1 MKAEEKA
8 GQDDRVVELEGELSE
23 LVEQLEAMVKE
34 REERDDDASD
44 EEVAGYKRRIEALE
58 AELSAMSEQ
67 IKEQSDLKGEIADL
81 TLRLEA
87 LAGDKAAL
95 EETNARM
102 ESELRERSA
111 ESEVL
116 IEKIASLEEELAD
129 NAAPAS
135 NPEASDEFLAR
146 LEEMSKEKETLM
158 DASVKMEEELTS
170 ASVLVEEAVKQKEAA
185 EKELADVL
193 GRLVDLQA
201 SAAAVTAAPSAPD
214 PRLEKVAALKAENA
228 SLLVKVQAN
237 QTASLQ
243 SSEHKQKAEQLAS
256 MTAELARV
264 KDSLAA
270 EKRRATQLE
279 ELAATRSAG
288 NKKLD
293 DDHDMEAAALAG
305 GGAFKPLVGIV
316 RSLPPTLGN
325 NPFINEAA
333 KKLDKATVALDA
345 RPAIRAAVILYIAL
359 LHLLLLI

>member
-1 MKAEEKA
+1 M
-8 GQDDRVVELEGELSE
+8 VELEGELSE

-214 PRLEKVAALKAENA
+214 PRLEQEVAALKAENA